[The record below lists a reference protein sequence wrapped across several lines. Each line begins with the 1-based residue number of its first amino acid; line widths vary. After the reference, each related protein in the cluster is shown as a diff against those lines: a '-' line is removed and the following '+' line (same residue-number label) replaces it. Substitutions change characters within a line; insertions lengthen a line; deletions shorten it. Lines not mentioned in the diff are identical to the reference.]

1 MIRYNWNKI
10 LKESKNKVSDI
21 LLVTWYITYNYPPT
35 SKRDRLFKFYG
46 KDYTGDSFLVNPED
60 IYKYRKTASDSE
72 WAAYIGVASFRSY
85 NEYIINN
92 KLTIEVE
99 RVPKRLQPIIK
110 KNRLLKIENGHIHFR
125 YEKSQTEKI

>member
-46 KDYTGDSFLVNPED
+46 KDYTGDSFLVNPEA
-60 IYKYRKTASDSE
+60 IYKYRQTASDSE

-110 KNRLLKIENGHIHFR
+110 KNRLLKIEDGHIHFR
-125 YEKSQTEKI
+125 YEKSQTEKK